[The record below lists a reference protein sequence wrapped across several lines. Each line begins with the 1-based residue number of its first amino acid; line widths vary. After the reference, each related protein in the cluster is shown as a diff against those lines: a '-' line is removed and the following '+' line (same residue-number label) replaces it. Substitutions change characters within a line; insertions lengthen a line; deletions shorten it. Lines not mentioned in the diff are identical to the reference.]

1 MTSRLSPTRAW
12 RLLAATAL
20 LTGLSLALP
29 GCNRSSPA
37 AAARGKDDDL
47 TTGQLLE
54 RGKLLVERRK
64 YFRARATLE
73 KALGRDDATREILAD
88 VNLLIADAYY
98 LDGGILNLAEAL
110 SRYTS
115 FLTFYP
121 THPKA
126 DYAQYQLG
134 LCYLKQALGPDKDQS
149 TTRKAMEAFREVEK
163 QHPASE
169 WVEPAAGQLKI
180 CRERLA
186 ESEMRVGLF
195 YVKRSAWPGAIDRF
209 RNILETYPAYSDLD
223 RAYFELAR
231 ALEESHRRE
240 EALIYF
246 QRILEKFPESR
257 YAAEARDALGEE
269 APAPERTA
277 EAGEGD
283 GSKRRRADAPP
294 APVPG
299 G

>member
-1 MTSRLSPTRAW
+1 MPPRLW
-12 RLLAATAL
+12 RVLATTAL
-20 LTGLSLALP
+20 LAGLIAALP
-29 GCNRSSPA
+29 GCHHASTA
-37 AAARGKDDDL
+37 AAPKGKDDDL
-47 TTGQLLE
+47 STVQLLE
-54 RGKLLVERRK
+54 RGKLLLERRK
-64 YFRARATLE
+64 YFRARTTLE
-73 KALGRDDATREILAD
+73 KALGRQDATREILAD

-121 THPKA
+121 SHPKA
-126 DYAQYQLG
+126 DYVQYQLG

-180 CRERLA
+180 CRERIA

-195 YVKRSAWPGAIDRF
+195 YVRRSAWPGAIARF
-209 RNILETYPAYSDLD
+209 RNILEAYPGYSELD

-231 ALEESHRRE
+231 ALEESHRRD

-257 YAAEARDALGEE
+257 YAAEARDAVVEG
-269 APAPERTA
+269 AAAAERTA
-277 EAGEGD
+277 EGGEGD
-283 GSKRRRADAPP
+283 ESKPRRADAPP
-294 APVPG
+294 SPVPG
-299 G
+299 GR

>member
-1 MTSRLSPTRAW
+1 MW
-12 RLLAATAL
+12 RVLAATAL
-20 LTGLSLALP
+20 LTGLILALP
-29 GCNRSSPA
+29 GCHRSPSGAVP
-37 AAARGKDDDL
+37 RGKDDDL

-54 RGKLLVERRK
+54 RGKALLERRK
-64 YFRARATLE
+64 YFRARTTLE
-73 KALGRDDATREILAD
+73 KALGREDATREILAD

-169 WVEPAAGQLKI
+169 WVEPAAGQLKL

-186 ESEMRVGLF
+186 ESEMRIGLF

-209 RNILETYPAYSDLD
+209 RNILEAYPGYSELD

-257 YAAEARDALGEE
+257 YAASARDALGEE
-269 APAPERTA
+269 PPPPERTA
-277 EAGEGD
+277 EGGEGD
-283 GSKRRRADAPP
+283 ESKRRRADAPP
-294 APVPG
+294 VPVPG
-299 G
+299 GR